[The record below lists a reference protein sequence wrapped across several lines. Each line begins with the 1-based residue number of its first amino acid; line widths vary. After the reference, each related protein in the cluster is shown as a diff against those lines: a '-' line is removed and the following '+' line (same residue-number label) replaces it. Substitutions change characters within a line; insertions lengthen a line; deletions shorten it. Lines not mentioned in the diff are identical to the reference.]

1 MPSEYA
7 VYKGE
12 KLIVMGT
19 KEECAEEMGVQPEY
33 IYWLT
38 MPTAKRRL
46 ASRKNPAKCT
56 VAIKLESVED

>member
-1 MPSEYA
+1 MSTEYA

-12 KLIVMGT
+12 DLIVIGT
-19 KEECAEEMGVQPEY
+19 KEECAEKMRVQPEY

-46 ASRKNPAKCT
+46 ASRKNPDKCT
-56 VAIKLESVED
+56 VAIKLGEG